1 MQAIGFPRAVARTVK
16 TASRCN
22 PDGGGNVIAADRLD
36 KLNRWHAAWLN
47 GLIVDMATHAVG
59 VLILRGRP
67 GDTW

>member
-1 MQAIGFPRAVARTVK
+1 MQAIGFPGAVARTVK

-22 PDGGGNVIAADRLD
+22 PDGGGDVIAADRLD
-36 KLNRWHAAWLN
+36 KPNRWRAERLSS
-47 GLIVDMATHAVG
+47 LIVDEATHAVG